1 MDNAGF
7 SQVLLPQVMEMK
19 GCWLVEVDE
28 RSEVLNFNLKVKK
41 DSRLQTYKGSET
53 FEYFLHT
60 SL

>member
-41 DSRLQTYKGSET
+41 DSRL
-53 FEYFLHT
+53 
-60 SL
+60 